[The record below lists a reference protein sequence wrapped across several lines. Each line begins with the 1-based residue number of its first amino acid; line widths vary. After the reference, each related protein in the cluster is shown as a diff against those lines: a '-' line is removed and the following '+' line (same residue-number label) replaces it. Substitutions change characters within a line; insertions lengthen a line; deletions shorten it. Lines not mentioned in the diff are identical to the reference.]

1 MRGTRAYSL
10 LCGGF
15 VICVWTIGCATS
27 NGSASE
33 EVEDEPEFA
42 EANGEAKQLETV
54 RQESK
59 RNDRERKRV
68 DEAVDEQLDA
78 LTACY
83 LRGVLTSEETRPRAE
98 LTFRW
103 TIDSQGAPHGVQPV
117 GEEVGET
124 VEETPIGACISGVL
138 QKVRF
143 QTPESRS
150 VEVEYPFDF
159 QRVQEVR
166 RESWYEEVHRAFRN
180 AWEPPEEFR
189 TEELEDED
197 EIEVIEE
204 ELRELANETYIL
216 IELSED
222 GAVAETRPLMRAGH
236 REFQSSVDEALEAFA
251 ADGEERFPMPRGGKL
266 RRLVGETGLVLH
278 GWMPPE
284 EESEDEERSGRE
296 ATATH

>member
-10 LCGGF
+10 LCGWF
-15 VICVWTIGCATS
+15 AICVWTVGCATS
-27 NGSASE
+27 NGANSE
-33 EVEDEPEFA
+33 EAEDEPEFA
-42 EANGEAKQLETV
+42 EASGEAKQLETV

-68 DEAVDEQLDA
+68 DEAIDEQLDA

-83 LRGVLTSEETRPRAE
+83 LRGVLTAEESRPRAE

-103 TIDSQGAPHGVQPV
+103 TIDSQGTPHGVQPV
-117 GEEVGET
+117 GERVEET

-138 QKVRF
+138 QRVRF

-159 QRVQEVR
+159 QRVKEVR
-166 RESWYEEVHRAFRN
+166 GEPWYEEVHRAFRE
-180 AWEPPEEFR
+180 AWEPPEDFR
-189 TEELEDED
+189 TEELEDEE
-197 EIEVIEE
+197 EIEANEE
-204 ELRELANETYIL
+204 RLRELADETYIL

-222 GAVAETRPLMRAGH
+222 GAVAESRPLTRAGH
-236 REFQSSVDEALEAFA
+236 DEFQSSVDEALEAFT

-284 EESEDEERSGRE
+284 EEDEETSGRE
-296 ATATH
+296 ASSTH